1 MAVVRPKVPG
11 HLRAHTL
18 WEGSFG
24 GVVYV
29 TERRRRRLGAY
40 LALLALGLGI
50 VLALSGGPV
59 PLVLAAWVA
68 TVAGARYG
76 LGGNSGFYLVQ
87 RDGRLGNFLGRRR
100 RNLGP
105 LRRVRLR

>member
-1 MAVVRPKVPG
+1 MAVVRPRVPG
-11 HLRAHTL
+11 HLRAHAL

-29 TERRRRRLGAY
+29 TERRRRRVGAY
-40 LALLALGLGI
+40 VALLSLGLSLVLI
-50 VLALSGGPV
+50 VSHGPV
-59 PLVLAAWVA
+59 LLILAGLVA
-68 TVAGARYG
+68 TAVGAGYG

-87 RDGRLGNFLGRRR
+87 RDGKLGNFLGRRHP
-100 RNLGP
+100 NLGA